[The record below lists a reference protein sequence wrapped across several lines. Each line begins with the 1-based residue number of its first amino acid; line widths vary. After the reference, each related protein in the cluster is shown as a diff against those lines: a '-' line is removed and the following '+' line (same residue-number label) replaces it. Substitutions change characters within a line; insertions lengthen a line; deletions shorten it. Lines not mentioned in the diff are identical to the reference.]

1 MRFSLSFLPA
11 LVFVAASC
19 AIPTPA
25 DTAVSPRT
33 RESSDADRPA
43 APIRS
48 AYGATEARIF
58 DLVNAQR
65 RRRGLRPLVYND
77 QLDRMAKV
85 QAGNMARYE
94 KMAHVLPQSNLP
106 TLADRARYAGYEYGR
121 IAENVALGY
130 PSAEAVV
137 QGWMESPGHRENILN
152 GEVVETGV
160 GVMRSRDGALY
171 YCQVFGRRL

>member
-1 MRFSLSFLPA
+1 MRITGSILPVFLCAVTACTLQAP
-11 LVFVAASC
+11 AASSVS
-19 AIPTPA
+19 APRPQRARTDQPA
-25 DTAVSPRT
+25 P
-33 RESSDADRPA
+33 
-43 APIRS
+43 PIRS

-65 RRRGLRPLVYND
+65 RRRGLQPLVYND

-94 KMAHVLPQSNLP
+94 KMAHVLPQSDLP

-121 IAENVALGY
+121 LAENVALGY

-137 QGWMESPGHRENILN
+137 QGWMNSEGHRENILN
-152 GEVVETGV
+152 HEVVETGI
-160 GVMRSRDGALY
+160 GVMRSRDGGLY
-171 YCQVFGRRL
+171 YCQVFGRQR